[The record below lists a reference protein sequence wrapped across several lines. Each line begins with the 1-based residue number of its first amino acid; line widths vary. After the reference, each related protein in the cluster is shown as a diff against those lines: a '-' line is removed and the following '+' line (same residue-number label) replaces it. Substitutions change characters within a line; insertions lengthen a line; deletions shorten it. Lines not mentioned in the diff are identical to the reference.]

1 MFPATVSITVPDAA
15 ALTALTAFLAGG
27 TAPTPAPAPTR
38 SAAKE
43 PAQAPKS
50 AAAPAAAAGPS
61 TAPAAEAAA
70 PEKTAS
76 APSPAAEPAAAPAP
90 ASTAAT
96 DAPLTYDK
104 DIKPLIIQ
112 LGKERGRDA
121 TLALLGKF
129 GATSGPG
136 LKPEQ
141 FGEFVEGAKAVLA
154 ESALA

>member
-1 MFPATVSITVPDAA
+1 MFPATVSITVLDAA

-43 PAQAPKS
+43 PSQPPKS

-61 TAPAAEAAA
+61 TAPAVEAAA